1 MATTIDRPAK
11 QRPFPR
17 FCANCGK
24 QEVVLAVVPYSREF
38 KYDDELYTIDIPN
51 LESPRCRACG
61 QLVFGV
67 NVDKQ
72 IHAAERLELKL
83 LSSTQIREG
92 RERLGLSRGEL
103 AGRLGISEAT
113 LADWED
119 DITIQP
125 RTADNL
131 LRVFFA
137 FPEVRAALNG
147 AERDAGLGVL
157 AG

>member
-1 MATTIDRPAK
+1 MATTVERPAK

-38 KYDDELYTIDIPN
+38 KYDNELYTIDIPN
-51 LESPRCRACG
+51 LESPRCRSCG

-72 IHAAERLELKL
+72 INAAERAQLKL
-83 LSSTQIREG
+83 LSASQIREG
-92 RERLGLSRGEL
+92 RERLGLSRVEL
-103 AGRLGISEAT
+103 AGRIGVAESA

-119 DITIQP
+119 DFSIQP
-125 RTADNL
+125 RTADKL
-131 LRVFFA
+131 MRVFFA
-137 FPEVRAALNG
+137 FPEVRAALSG
-147 AERDAGLGVL
+147 ATNDAGLAVL